1 MSYLYDVHSFDDI
14 YELDIMF
21 YVYCIL
27 LLPFAFWWGS
37 AIKVHLYS
45 YFSLYSIISIQKQ
58 KLGVKYLYNA
68 ESMEPNIPQSFEKY
82 QETSPP
88 SLMNYVPSYS

>member
-14 YELDIMF
+14 YELDITFSM
-21 YVYCIL
+21 YCIL
-27 LLPFAFWWGS
+27 PLFAFWWGS
-37 AIKVHLYS
+37 VILS
-45 YFSLYSIISIQKQ
+45 LLISSLYYIISIQKQ

-68 ESMEPNIPQSFEKY
+68 ESMEPNIPQSLEKY

>member
-14 YELDIMF
+14 YELDITFSM
-21 YVYCIL
+21 YCI
-27 LLPFAFWWGS
+27 LPFAFSWGS
-37 AIKVHLYS
+37 AIKVHLISYS
-45 YFSLYSIISIQKQ
+45 SLYSIILSIQKQ
-58 KLGVKYLYNA
+58 KLGGKYLYNA